1 MMSWQRR
8 SFIRPSQQTIRS
20 APGAVWIVGSV
31 SVVCDVKLFSSWRT
45 MFPFGHSGVL
55 VELPQAASSGAVSK
69 ATARGEATR
78 GSETKKLALIRAIKA
93 SKRDRCPAIARR
105 KSRPQVDLDVV
116 KPAQVFARVRTSKTE
131 RDR

>member
-45 MFPFGHSGVL
+45 MFPLGHSGVL
-55 VELPQAASSGAVSK
+55 VELPQAASSGAVSN
-69 ATARGEATR
+69 ATVRGEATR
-78 GSETKKLALIRAIKA
+78 GSEAKSVALIRAIKA
-93 SKRDRCPAIARR
+93 SKRDRCQAIPRR
-105 KSRPQVDLDVV
+105 KSRPEVDRDLV
-116 KPAQVFARVRTSKTE
+116 KPAHFSSRVRTLKTE
-131 RDR
+131 SDW